1 MSGKQYWPPNNPWK
15 PSRITTTQNPAPTF
29 SLSPYGSVY
38 ISNTQNVHF
47 QKTVTEICLIFLPF
61 SSLSA
66 SKMADRMGS
75 RKTPMSLNDRHY
87 RLLQDLSA
95 PPKPSSKHSFGTHS
109 FISLS
114 HPKISFKI
122 YTDYWILCLSQTM
135 MVFPNSQ
142 GSPILILLHSVLLS
156 FSLLTFFF
164 FFSWNFLKCFRVI
177 VDWCTV

>member
-1 MSGKQYWPPNNPWK
+1 MQNSNFTWAGNNIDPQ
-15 PSRITTTQNPAPTF
+15 ITPESPQELHQPKTLPQPF

-114 HPKISFKI
+114 LSKILFKI
-122 YTDYWILCLSQTM
+122 YSDYWILCLSQTM

-156 FSLLTFFF
+156 FFLLTFFF
-164 FFSWNFLKCFRVI
+164 FFHEIFWNALG
-177 VDWCTV
+177 